1 MNRLNHTYKSFKH
14 YVDQG
19 DSMVLDACLIMP
31 EKMEGSLI
39 YNMLTMMM
47 EHLEHVGD
55 GIRKAAGIKTPEGP
69 GLSIVK

>member
-1 MNRLNHTYKSFKH
+1 MLTKGQY
-14 YVDQG
+14 G
-19 DSMVLDACLIMP
+19 PGCLSHHAG
-31 EKMEGSLI
+31 KMEGSLI